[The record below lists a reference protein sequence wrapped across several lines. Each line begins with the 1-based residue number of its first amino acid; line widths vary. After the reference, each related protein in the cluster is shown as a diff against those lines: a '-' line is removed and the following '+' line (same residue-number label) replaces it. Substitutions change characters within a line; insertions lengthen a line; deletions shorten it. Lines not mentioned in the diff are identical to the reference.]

1 MVLYMRAL
9 IIHAPHVAT
18 ISEINTPTPPSEWTL
33 VKPSLWV
40 FVVLI
45 KPMIDLKIT
54 VISCEYFT
62 IRFR

>member
-33 VKPSLWV
+33 VKTLAVGICGTDKAYDRS
-40 FVVLI
+40 
-45 KPMIDLKIT
+45 KNN
-54 VISCEYFT
+54 CN
-62 IRFR
+62 